1 MYIKKDDSLTFY
13 VKNIVIT
20 LLLVV
25 HPFTISAQGNC
36 VDQHGISAFC
46 QEEKLTD
53 VTEKLQKNEDVSVAT
68 LYYSGS
74 ILQNKVL
81 INGFGT
87 PLEMTNVTNAEPVD
101 ALASDIS
108 TPISPVDEADDLYKK
123 ISGKFRNFDSGG
135 RKKIQKCLRY
145 GSYSAKV
152 DGLWGD
158 QTFDAIIDFQ
168 NAIKIAQKDDEQSVF
183 SKLKNVFSNKNTCYD
198 LINDIFQ
205 L

>member
-1 MYIKKDDSLTFY
+1 MYIKKDDNLTFY

-20 LLLVV
+20 LLLAV
-25 HPFTISAQGNC
+25 HPFTISAQENC
-36 VDQHGISAFC
+36 VDQHSISAFC
-46 QEEKLTD
+46 QEEIFTD
-53 VTEKLQKNEDVSVAT
+53 VTEKLQKNEDVSVTT

-87 PLEMTNVTNAEPVD
+87 PLETTNVTNAEPVD
-101 ALASDIS
+101 ALESDIFN
-108 TPISPVDEADDLYKK
+108 PISSVDEADDLYRK
-123 ISGKFRNFDSGG
+123 ISGKFRNFDSEG

-145 GSYSAKV
+145 GSYNAKV

-168 NAIKIAQKDDEQSVF
+168 NDIEIAQKDDEQSVF
-183 SKLKNVFSNKNTCYD
+183 SKLKNVFSNENACYD

>member
-25 HPFTISAQGNC
+25 HPLTISAQGNC
-36 VDQHGISAFC
+36 VDQHSISAFC

-68 LYYSGS
+68 LYYSGG

-108 TPISPVDEADDLYKK
+108 TPISSVDEADGLYRK
-123 ISGKFRNFDSGG
+123 ISGKFRNFDSEG

-183 SKLKNVFSNKNTCYD
+183 SKLKNVFSNENACYD